1 MFCMLIAEDLLL
13 LLTDDSSGKHL
24 VDGNTLD
31 LGLAGGV
38 LVELVL
44 SGAVA
49 ITGPGEQVRPGR
61 VVVRSETPVDDPLLD
76 EAVQRTLATG
86 PRKPQDLLPKLARG
100 LRPTLLS
107 RLTDR
112 GILRAEEDRV
122 LWIFPTRSWPA
133 ADSSH
138 EWQVRAAL
146 YEVLVTGRPA
156 RDREAALVSLLHATG
171 SVAKVVAGAPAWEIK
186 QRAKALAEGELAG
199 KAVREAIQAVN
210 TAVMVAVVA
219 VSAGAAGTN

>member
-24 VDGNTLD
+24 VDGTTLD
-31 LGLAGGV
+31 LGLAGAV
-38 LVELVL
+38 LLELAM
-44 SGAVA
+44 SGAVD

-61 VVVRSETPVDDPLLD
+61 VVVRSETPIDDPLLD
-76 EAVQRTLATG
+76 EAVQRTRAAG
-86 PRKPQDLLPKLARG
+86 PRKPQELLPKLAKG
-100 LRPTLLS
+100 LRPMLLA

-112 GILRAEEDRV
+112 GILRAEDGWV
-122 LWIFPTRSWPA
+122 LWIFPTQSWPA

-138 EWQVRAAL
+138 EAQVRAAL

-156 RDREAALVSLLHATG
+156 RDREAALVSLLHAIG
-171 SVAKVVAGAPAWEIK
+171 SVAKVVGGAPASELK
-186 QRAKALAEGELAG
+186 QRAKAIAEGEFAG

-210 TAVMVAVVA
+210 TAVMVAVFA